1 MAFDTTLDALE
12 ELLDGVLPGPDGIVA
27 VEAIGRL
34 VDATRV
40 RVVSA
45 MDAATAESLGFRS
58 PVDAVATLA
67 GVSEKTARARL
78 MVAEVTRADRTLTG
92 AEVPPR
98 LPVLAAA
105 LPVVGMD
112 AAELIA
118 RELEAVQAHV
128 EPTVLAEAELAMV
141 NLASGFDPTGAEV
154 VVPVSTTLLSAQFSH
169 LVAII
174 DPDGA
179 RPREERARRRRSFR
193 VGLQDQD
200 GLVPVSGRLM
210 PEIGGLLLGMI
221 EAHRRSPRFTEEP
234 ALAHL
239 ESSDTRTPDQRRHD
253 AVADVIIAAVRSAD
267 APSLDG
273 MPVHVVV
280 TTTLADLED
289 ENGRAGDPIGT
300 MTGSSKPVSR
310 AIVERLIDS
319 SGFRVFR
326 LAPDGSAAG
335 LSTPQRCFTPLHRL
349 MIAARDG
356 YHCSVPGCTA
366 PHYTLQVHHVV
377 AWRERGPTHV
387 DNGILLCYWH
397 HQTIDTGP
405 WKFRMVNG
413 RPQVRGPGIPDW
425 VGAGA
430 PPPAAAA

>member
-1 MAFDTTLDALE
+1 
-12 ELLDGVLPGPDGIVA
+12 
-27 VEAIGRL
+27 
-34 VDATRV
+34 
-40 RVVSA
+40 
-45 MDAATAESLGFRS
+45 
-58 PVDAVATLA
+58 
-67 GVSEKTARARL
+67 
-78 MVAEVTRADRTLTG
+78 
-92 AEVPPR
+92 
-98 LPVLAAA
+98 
-105 LPVVGMD
+105 
-112 AAELIA
+112 
-118 RELEAVQAHV
+118 
-128 EPTVLAEAELAMV
+128 
-141 NLASGFDPTGAEV
+141 
-154 VVPVSTTLLSAQFSH
+154 
-169 LVAII
+169 
-174 DPDGA
+174 
-179 RPREERARRRRSFR
+179 
-193 VGLQDQD
+193 LQDQD
-200 GLVPVSGRLM
+200 GLMPVSGRLM
-210 PEIGGLLLGMI
+210 PEIGSLLLGMI

-319 SGFRVFR
+319 SGFRIFR

-425 VGAGA
+425 VGASA
-430 PPPAAAA
+430 TLPAAAA